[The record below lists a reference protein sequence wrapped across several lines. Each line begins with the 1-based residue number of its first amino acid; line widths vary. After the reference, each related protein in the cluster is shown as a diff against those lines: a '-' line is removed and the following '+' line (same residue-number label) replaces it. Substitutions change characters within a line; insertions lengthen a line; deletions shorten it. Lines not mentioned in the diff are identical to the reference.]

1 MGDGRTRKRAEF
13 GKLKLEVDVIEVID
27 EKAAEGGCWGLT
39 GRTAS
44 SWERCQSL
52 PKLVQLN
59 SQLVDLSTKD
69 LVLAIRRFG
78 YLFQLLDFVFQVFQM
93 PFLALSECSL
103 RGPVLSL
110 ALLFNL
116 SAPDRPSET
125 GKDAR
130 ETYIT
135 RFSGERLPAWLLGN
149 FILALPPLRPG
160 ILFVVVIVGMAPLL
174 R

>member
-1 MGDGRTRKRAEF
+1 MSNGRTGKRAEF
-13 GKLKLEVDVIEVID
+13 GELKLEVDVIKVID
-27 EKAAEGGCWGLT
+27 EKAAERGCGGLT
-39 GRTAS
+39 GRTAT
-44 SWERCQSL
+44 WERCQSL
-52 PKLVQLN
+52 PKLGQLN

-69 LVLAIRRFG
+69 LVLAIRGFG
-78 YLFQLLDFVFQVFQM
+78 DLFQLLDFVFQVFQM

-116 SAPDRPSET
+116 LAPDRPSET
-125 GKDAR
+125 GSKDAR
-130 ETYIT
+130 ETYIA

-149 FILALPPLRPG
+149 FILALPPLGPG